1 MVSWWFDGR
10 LAKQNSSIGLFD
22 SGVGGLSVL
31 TAVRRELPHEDL
43 IYFADQK
50 YCPYGPRPAEEIRA
64 LSRRIVQFLLEHDCK
79 AIVVACNTAS
89 AAALEYL
96 REIFPSLPIIGM
108 EPAVKP
114 AAQNSR
120 TKAIGVLATK
130 GTFEG
135 GLFQNTRDAYA
146 RDVKVLIQ
154 YPPDWVDRVERGDV
168 DSPQTRASVRSVI
181 EPMRDAGVDE
191 LALGCTHYPFLIPLI
206 QEIAGSRVT
215 ILDPSDAV
223 ARQTAR
229 VLRERDLLN
238 RQEREGRQVYYTSG
252 DPASFALV
260 LEKLLG
266 NQGEVHQA

>member
-1 MVSWWFDGR
+1 MR
-10 LAKQNSSIGLFD
+10 H
-22 SGVGGLSVL
+22 
-31 TAVRRELPHEDL
+31 ELPHEDL
-43 IYFADQK
+43 VYFADQK
-50 YCPYGPRPAEEIRA
+50 YCPYGSRPAVQIRA
-64 LSRRIVQFLLEHDCK
+64 LSRRIVDFLLAHDCK

-96 REIFPSLPIIGM
+96 REVFPAVPIVGM

-120 TKAIGVLATK
+120 SKAIGVLATK

-135 GLFQNTRDAYA
+135 DLFQNTRDAYA
-146 RDVKVLIQ
+146 RNVQVIVK

-181 EPMRDAGVDE
+181 NPMLEAGVDE

-206 QEIAGSRVT
+206 QEIAGPRVT
-215 ILDPSDAV
+215 IIDPSDAV

-229 VLRERDLLN
+229 VLRERELLN
-238 RQEREGRQVYYTSG
+238 RNDRKGRQVFYTSG
-252 DPASFALV
+252 DAGSFALV

-266 NQGEVHQA
+266 FQGEVHEASIPVFDKPLEG